1 MKMRAFDRTREAN
14 FIFGILKFT
23 GETKSRN
30 RLKNKNG
37 YNFLT

>member
-1 MKMRAFDRTREAN
+1 MKMRAFDGTREAN